1 MITRKSKS
9 APTPKNGDFLR
20 TEEMDWRDDFAALQD
35 NPMQRDTIAHARNVR
50 DYMLQWKDRLGE
62 VAAFEMPDGTRGKLD
77 GHTRVYL
84 WQTDQEVELPSVP
97 LRCNWYFVDS
107 LEEAGRLLFTYD
119 NRRAAHQSS
128 DELFGVMRHVDVEF
142 QSQILKDRK
151 FGGGLKIAQAFIDPS
166 VRDTLLTVKL
176 WLRELRLF
184 DTVMPTHG
192 VYTVAFFAGAL
203 LLLRRYGDA
212 ALPFLLAFQS
222 NQGDQQG
229 ATMNAQRAFND
240 RATVLRQEAAKKYS
254 SSRNG
259 EIARLMVAGY
269 NAVEQDRWFDAKP
282 SAGGS
287 GLRLMREA
295 QFQAWLKECR
305 EKSGNGL
312 VR

>member
-1 MITRKSKS
+1 MITRKSKTV
-9 APTPKNGDFLR
+9 PTPKSGDFLR
-20 TEEMDWRDDFAALQD
+20 TETIDWGDFAALPD
-35 NPMQRDTIAHARNVR
+35 NPMQRDTVAHARIVR
-50 DYMLQWKDRLGE
+50 EYMLQWKDRLAE
-62 VAAFEMPDGTRGKLD
+62 VAAFEMPNGNGKLD

-84 WQTDQEVELPSVP
+84 WQADQDVELPPGP
-97 LRCNWYFVDS
+97 LRCNWYFVDD
-107 LEEAGRLLFTYD
+107 LEAAGRLLFTYD

-142 QSQILKDRK
+142 QSQILKDRR
-151 FGGGLKIAQAFIDPS
+151 FGGGLKIAQAYIDPS
-166 VRDTLLTVKL
+166 VRDTLVMVKL

-192 VYTVAFFAGAL
+192 IYTVAFMAGAL

-212 ALPFLLAFQS
+212 ALPFLNAFQG

-229 ATMNAQRAFND
+229 ATLNAQRAFND
-240 RATVLRQEAAKKYS
+240 RAKDLRLEAAKKFS
-254 SSRNG
+254 SARNG

-269 NAVEQDRWFDAKP
+269 NAVEQDRWFDANR
-282 SAGGS
+282 SSGN

-295 QFQAWLKECR
+295 QFQAWLRECR
-305 EKSGNGL
+305 ERSGSGL